1 MGSFNQLCNH
11 LKWRYAA
18 GDGCKNAESMAAI
31 FFVAGFVCLFS
42 GTAFTI
48 AIGEKS
54 FIFLCVATTVRGWK
68 KVPFKRFLLLSP
80 GNF

>member
-1 MGSFNQLCNH
+1 MDAKTLNQ
-11 LKWRYAA
+11 WQQF
-18 GDGCKNAESMAAI
+18 S
-31 FFVAGFVCLFS
+31 FVAGFVCLFS